1 MIARS
6 QLTSFA
12 KRHFETILLW
22 CLSILSGFWAVTF
35 KRVLEARYL
44 RALRGERPLKP
55 PPASAA
61 VTPRTG
67 GSPAPAPF
75 SLRRRGGRLPGTP
88 RAGNLPPA
96 ARCVPATAGARGAT
110 GQPEPPLQPSPA
122 QPSPAEA
129 EPRAFEVRRISI
141 QEEPAGPKPA
151 APAGEGTAG
160 PRRGGRV
167 LPTKG
172 GEKRWG
178 PGLDP
183 SQAAI
188 NSSLLLWGCPG
199 LLRIYPS
206 FPEE

>member
-1 MIARS
+1 MLAAGRPRI
-6 QLTSFA
+6 
-12 KRHFETILLW
+12 W
-22 CLSILSGFWAVTF
+22 
-35 KRVLEARYL
+35 LE
-44 RALRGERPLKP
+44 K
-55 PPASAA
+55 
-61 VTPRTG
+61 V
-67 GSPAPAPF
+67 PAPG
-75 SLRRRGGRLPGTP
+75 S
-88 RAGNLPPA
+88 RATEVFPTHPPA
-96 ARCVPATAGARGAT
+96 AALPSGGFLGKRRGSSGSAHLVAQAWLPIAFNTTRASYLRVASPGFPPTPSPA
-110 GQPEPPLQPSPA
+110 QPSPAQPSPA